1 MKDKK
6 TTTTLNFD
14 SKLLKF
20 QKIVSI
26 FEIRINSKLA
36 QNTRYFSTSMKK
48 FYIVGIIGLMIFFSV
63 NTAHSQDPQF
73 TQFYANPLYL
83 NPAFAG
89 SIRCPR
95 IALNTRIQ
103 WSGISGNYRTYAA
116 SYDQHIDPIQ
126 GGVGIRF
133 YRDEAGQATITSHN
147 VAVMYSYLLK
157 LSRKVSMRFGAE
169 IGFLQRSLDTRN
181 LTFGDMIDDRYG
193 FVYATQ
199 EVFENNQKFMFDLGA
214 GVLCYSD
221 MFYGGVSFHH
231 ITQPNEGFLGN
242 SKLPFKLTAHF
253 GSMIPIGSKRKYSG
267 DAFISPNVLFQLQQ
281 SFYQVNVGVYAGKGP
296 FVGGIWYR
304 SNDSF
309 IALVGIQKGIFRIG
323 YSYDITISRLTNA
336 TAGSHEVSMG
346 FQFGC
351 QQPRK
356 KFRTVRCPSF

>member
-1 MKDKK
+1 MR
-6 TTTTLNFD
+6 
-14 SKLLKF
+14 
-20 QKIVSI
+20 KIYLTILVFI
-26 FEIRINSKLA
+26 A
-36 QNTRYFSTSMKK
+36 
-48 FYIVGIIGLMIFFSV
+48 GLFWSNKV
-63 NTAHSQDPQF
+63 YSQDPQF

-95 IALNTRIQ
+95 VALNTRIQ

-116 SYDQHIDPIQ
+116 SYDMHIDPIQ
-126 GGVGIRF
+126 GGIGIRM

-147 VAVMYSYLLK
+147 VAVMYSYMLK

-169 IGFLQRSLDTRN
+169 VGFMQRSLDTRN

-193 FVYATQ
+193 FIYATQ
-199 EVFENNQKFMFDLGA
+199 EVFDNDNKFMFDMGA
-214 GVLCYSD
+214 GVIAYSD

-242 SKLPFKLTAHF
+242 SKLPFKFTAHF
-253 GSMIPIGSKRKYSG
+253 GAMIPINSKKKYSS

-281 SFYQVNVGVYAGKGP
+281 SFYQVNVGLYAGKGP

-336 TAGSHEVSMG
+336 TAGSHEVSLG
-346 FQFGC
+346 LQFGC
-351 QQPRK
+351 RQPRK
-356 KFRTVRCPSF
+356 KFRTVKCPSF